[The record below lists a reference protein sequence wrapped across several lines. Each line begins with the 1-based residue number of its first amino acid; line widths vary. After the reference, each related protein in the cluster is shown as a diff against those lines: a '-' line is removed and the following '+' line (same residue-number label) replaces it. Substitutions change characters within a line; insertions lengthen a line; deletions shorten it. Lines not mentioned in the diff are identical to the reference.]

1 MNKKYKIND
10 SINLKGKNW
19 GNAVGN
25 ADIRDMHINKNG
37 DIEFYVTDV
46 YDFNEGE
53 KNPLVKIGRNRQDN
67 GNITPYFYAYSV
79 IISKEEK
86 EQLLKRGKNND

>member
-37 DIEFYVTDV
+37 DI
-46 YDFNEGE
+46 
-53 KNPLVKIGRNRQDN
+53 
-67 GNITPYFYAYSV
+67 
-79 IISKEEK
+79 
-86 EQLLKRGKNND
+86 